1 MAESAVLQLGIDTT
15 SAEKG
20 AKRAS
25 QILEKLGR
33 SADKTGSQAAKGAKG
48 VDRLGQSAT
57 MTAAQLKRADKAAYS
72 AGRSFGNMI
81 RIIGAGVSLTWA
93 VSLLGQM
100 QSVEN
105 QIKLV
110 STSTEDLN
118 EKFAYVGKVAQQN
131 SAPLGALAEVY
142 SKINRLQTDLGIS
155 GDKVNKIFESIAL
168 GAKVS
173 GRTQGELSG
182 ALMQLT
188 QGLGNSILRAEEYNS
203 VVQTMPDL
211 VKAVATAMYGAT
223 GATAKLRAE
232 VVAGTVTS
240 KAFAEGLAKA
250 AAQLQPLADKMS
262 VTIPQA
268 FTQLNNAILI
278 WIQSSQTAGTA
289 ANMLAQA
296 IQFVANNMNIIAPIV
311 LTLAGVWATAFAY
324 STFIAPFVQLIAL
337 LPQVTAAFKVL
348 TATLMANPFILIATL
363 IAAAVAGLVYWIT
376 QTESGAAAF
385 EAFSATVM
393 GAWDAIKTAG
403 ASAIE
408 TLSGA
413 WDGFIAIV
421 KSTVSAIVGVVN
433 AIIDG
438 VNRAIAAL
446 KRLAAAGG
454 GSSSSAG
461 SSSASKMAGGGSINY
476 MGRAAGGMGF
486 TVPGNGNTDNF
497 RAMVDLMPGE
507 QLNVTPKKYAG
518 PRDGGLTVRDIA
530 EGVARGSFNIV
541 AALGSVDNT
550 ISTGN
555 TIVRKVEGMTT
566 KTYQA
571 ASNITDAVNNPFFV
585 KEQNVQVTPGNY
597 WKALTT
603 NVSRG
608 ADSTAPSLTGGNQ
621 AFGSNLFPDL
631 YNKDMVNLAGY
642 VGAGGISGGGGK
654 YTFSASSETQALKG
668 QAASL
673 AGSIFGK
680 EAEESIKKMPALI
693 AKNLGLGGL
702 LLEDQGE
709 AFAYL
714 IQQMKNFET
723 RQKKDAFLVDYK
735 AAFAEARGG
744 MGEFN
749 NGSAAY
755 GTMYDKNGN
764 QKNRDGSNFTAQDR
778 QALAAAR
785 ATMDA
790 GIRDNNESLSIN
802 MTVQGVQDA
811 NSFRESS
818 AQIENELAS
827 MVKNAQSRR

>member
-57 MTAAQLKRADKAAYS
+57 KTAAQLKRADKAAYS

-100 QSVEN
+100 QGVEN
-105 QIKLV
+105 QIKLITD
-110 STSTEDLN
+110 STADLN
-118 EKFAYVGKVAQQN
+118 KNFEYVGKVAQAN
-131 SAPLGALAEVY
+131 SAPLGALAEVF
-142 SKINRLQTDLGIS
+142 SKVTRLQKDLGV
-155 GDKVNKIFESIAL
+155 GDKDINKIFEAIAL

-173 GRTQGELSG
+173 GRSAGELRG
-182 ALMQLT
+182 ALLQLT
-188 QGLGNSILRAEEYNS
+188 QGLGSGIFRAEEFNS
-203 VVQTMPDL
+203 VLENMPDL
-211 VKAVATAMYGAT
+211 AKAVATGLL
-223 GATAKLRAE
+223 G
-232 VVAGTVTS
+232 VGGTVGELRRQVADGAIS
-240 KAFAEGLAKA
+240 SADFAKGLIKA
-250 AAQLQPLADKMS
+250 AASLQPLADKMS

-268 FTQLNNAILI
+268 FTQLNNSILI

-296 IQFVANNMNIIAPIV
+296 IQMIANNMNIVAPIV
-311 LTLAGVWATAFAY
+311 LTFAATWAAAFAY

-337 LPQVTAAFKVL
+337 LPRVTAAFGAL
-348 TATLMANPFILIATL
+348 TATLMANPFVLIATL
-363 IAAAVAGLVYWIT
+363 IAAAIAALAYWIT

-385 EAFSATVM
+385 ESFSATVM
-393 GAWDAIKTAG
+393 GAWEAIKSAG
-403 ASAIE
+403 ATAVE

-413 WDGFIAIV
+413 WDGFIATV
-421 KSTVSAIVGVVN
+421 KSTVSAITSVVN
-433 AIIDG
+433 SIIDG

-446 KRLAAAGG
+446 KRLASAGG
-454 GSSSSAG
+454 GSSSSSG
-461 SSSASKMAGGGSINY
+461 GGSASKMAGGGSINY

-571 ASNITDAVNNPFFV
+571 ASNITDAVNNPFFI
-585 KEQNVQVTPGNY
+585 KEQDVQVTPGTY
-597 WKALTT
+597 WRAMTT

-608 ADSTAPSLTGGNQ
+608 ADSTAPSLTGGDQ

-642 VGAGGISGGGGK
+642 VGAGSLSGGGGT
-654 YTFSASSETQALKG
+654 YTFSASKETQALKG

-673 AGSIFGK
+673 AGTLFGK
-680 EAEESIKKMPALI
+680 EAEDQINKIPNLI

-709 AFAYL
+709 TFAYY

-778 QALAAAR
+778 QALDAAR

-790 GIRDNNESLSIN
+790 GIRNNNESLSIN